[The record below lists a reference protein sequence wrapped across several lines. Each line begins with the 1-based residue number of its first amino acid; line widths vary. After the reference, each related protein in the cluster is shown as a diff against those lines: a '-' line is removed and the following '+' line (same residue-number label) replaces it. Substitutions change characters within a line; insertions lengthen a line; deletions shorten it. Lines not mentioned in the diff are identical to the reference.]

1 MIIQG
6 LLVLML
12 AGCFPMGFIRARS
25 KTARGHQN
33 NHRHGDLSGDGN
45 GPRLSWDV
53 GPCRA
58 NSQGPWPGRA
68 GMWSWRSALL
78 WLCWDRQPWGAE
90 LRTWDVSSRWGA
102 LEGLGRDSQGW

>member
-58 NSQGPWPGRA
+58 NSQGPLAREGRDVELEISPA
-68 GMWSWRSALL
+68 VALL
-78 WLCWDRQPWGAE
+78 GQ
-90 LRTWDVSSRWGA
+90 TA
-102 LEGLGRDSQGW
+102 LGG

>member
-1 MIIQG
+1 MLSITSKIIQG

-33 NHRHGDLSGDGN
+33 NPSHRHGDLSVDGN

-53 GPCRA
+53 GLCRA
-58 NSQGPWPGRA
+58 NSEGPMAREGRDMELEISPA
-68 GMWSWRSALL
+68 VALL
-78 WLCWDRQPWGAE
+78 GQ
-90 LRTWDVSSRWGA
+90 TA
-102 LEGLGRDSQGW
+102 LEG